1 MVEVGEVWSRGWE
14 RQRSVNQSREELD
27 YLYHIL
33 MNSVIIPRHSNN
45 KKNNIQSYNGIAIFL
60 FVVYINNDINVKKKQ
75 FLQQKRK

>member
-1 MVEVGEVWSRGWE
+1 MVEAGEVWSRGWE

-33 MNSVIIPRHSNN
+33 MNSVIVLRHSNN
-45 KKNNIQSYNGIAIFL
+45 KKKIVYNHIMELL
-60 FVVYINNDINVKKKQ
+60 FVVHINNDINVIKK